1 MTKGKKNLPM
11 NVRLAIEGHVA
22 TVTLSRPEVLNAVD
36 RATESELE
44 AIWSR
49 LESNSDVRVIVLTGE
64 GDRAFCVGADL
75 KNAAV
80 SGLEYWAAST
90 KGGFGG
96 IALRETLDIPVIAR
110 VNGYALGGGFEM
122 VLGCDIVVAAEDASF
137 GLTEP
142 LVGRVP
148 LDGGMVLLQRQ
159 IPFRQAMGIL
169 LTGRRVPAPEALELG
184 LINEVV
190 PRAELDA
197 AVDRWVQSI
206 LACAP
211 LSLRAIKQVVRRTA
225 TLTPAEAQTARLP
238 ALMAALQSEDSKEG
252 VLAFREKR
260 KPNWRGR

>member
-1 MTKGKKNLPM
+1 M
-11 NVRLAIEGHVA
+11 NVRLAIENHVA
-22 TVTLSRPEVLNAVD
+22 RVMLARPEVLNALD
-36 RATESELE
+36 RATETELE

-49 LESNSDVRVIVLTGE
+49 LENDPDVRVIVLTGE
-64 GDRAFCVGADL
+64 GDRAFCVGSDM
-75 KNAAV
+75 KNATV
-80 SGLEYWAAST
+80 SGLDYWATST
-90 KGGFGG
+90 TGGFGG

-122 VLGCDIVVAAEDASF
+122 VLGCDIVVAAEDAMF

-169 LTGRRVPAPEALELG
+169 LTARRVPAHEALQLG

-190 PRAELDA
+190 PRAELDT
-197 AVDRWVQSI
+197 AVDRWVQAI

-211 LSLRAIKQVVRRTA
+211 LSLRAIKQVVRRTS
-225 TLTPAEAQTARLP
+225 TLTAAEAQAVRLP
-238 ALMAALQSEDSKEG
+238 ALVAALQSDDSEEG
-252 VLAFREKR
+252 VRAFREKR
-260 KPNWRGR
+260 KPNWAGR